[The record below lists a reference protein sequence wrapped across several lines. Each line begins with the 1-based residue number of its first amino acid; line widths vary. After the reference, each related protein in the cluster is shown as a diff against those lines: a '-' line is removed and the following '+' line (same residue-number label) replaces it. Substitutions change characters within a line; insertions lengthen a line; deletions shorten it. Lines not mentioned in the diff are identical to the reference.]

1 MSQAS
6 QVAPGGQLAVTNAGS
21 QVHNLVIDGGGQTAD
36 LAAGDSETIPV
47 DLGEG
52 DYTVY
57 CSIAGHREAG
67 MESTLQVAEGAV
79 AAEPWQ
85 ARQSGSLTRMA
96 CAKCST
102 CSPGPPVTRCRV
114 PLSSLRRACTT
125 SAASPV
131 ASRADLPDCRRGWH
145 SGNR

>member
-1 MSQAS
+1 EFKIEGAL

-47 DLGEG
+47 ALGEG
-52 DYTVY
+52 DYMAY

-79 AAEPWQ
+79 AAT
-85 ARQSGSLTRMA
+85 GGTDH
-96 CAKCST
+96 
-102 CSPGPPVTRCRV
+102 
-114 PLSSLRRACTT
+114 
-125 SAASPV
+125 SAHGDDMTAEEYAEMDALMEESFTPFV
-131 ASRADLPDCRRGWH
+131 EMV
-145 SGNR
+145 